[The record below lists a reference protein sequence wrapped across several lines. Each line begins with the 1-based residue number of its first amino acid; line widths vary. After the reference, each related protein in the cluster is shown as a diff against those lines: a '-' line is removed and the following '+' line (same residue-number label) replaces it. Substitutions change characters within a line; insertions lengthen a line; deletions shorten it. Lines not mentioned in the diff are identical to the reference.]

1 MIGAALRCW
10 VGEQRDREDG
20 DDERD
25 GRDRPC
31 TDAATPAGALPRSP
45 GCAGGGPAS
54 CGAAL
59 ELALERERRGT
70 DGVARRRARLAD
82 QGVARRDLKPLV
94 VSIDDTDRPGGHLG
108 GRGRIRPRQQLGEE
122 DVGLVAHISSSIS
135 PR

>member
-25 GRDRPC
+25 GRDRPR
-31 TDAATPAGALPRSP
+31 TDAATPVGALPLSA

-54 CGAAL
+54 CGAAH

-70 DGVARRRARLAD
+70 DGVAWRRARLAG
-82 QGVARRDLKPLV
+82 QGVAGRALKPLV
-94 VSIDDTDRPGGHLG
+94 VSVDDVDRPGRRRLG
-108 GRGRIRPRQQLGEE
+108 LRQQLGEK

>member
-20 DDERD
+20 GDERD
-25 GRDRPC
+25 GRDRPR
-31 TDAATPAGALPRSP
+31 TDAATPVGALPRAP

-54 CGAAL
+54 CGAAH

-70 DGVARRRARLAD
+70 DGVARRRARLAG
-82 QGVARRDLKPLV
+82 QGVAGRALKPLV
-94 VSIDDTDRPGGHLG
+94 VSVDDDRPGRHLG